1 MSSKKELRQL
11 QRVAEALGKLFADER
26 IKTERQLQR
35 VAEAQAN
42 ERIKTERLMAEE
54 KRKEIRKV
62 LWSLSLDLDPR
73 L

>member
-11 QRVAEALGKLFADER
+11 QRVAEAQGKLFAD
-26 IKTERQLQR
+26 
-35 VAEAQAN
+35 

>member
-1 MSSKKELRQL
+1 M
-11 QRVAEALGKLFADER
+11 AEAQGKIFADER

-35 VAEAQAN
+35 QAN
-42 ERIKTERLMAEE
+42 ERTKTERLMAEE
-54 KRKEIRKV
+54 KRKV

>member
-11 QRVAEALGKLFADER
+11 QRL
-26 IKTERQLQR
+26 
-35 VAEAQAN
+35 AEAQAD
-42 ERIKTERLMAEE
+42 EFIKTERLMAEE
-54 KRKEIRKV
+54 KRKV

>member
-11 QRVAEALGKLFADER
+11 QRVAEAQGKLFAD
-26 IKTERQLQR
+26 
-35 VAEAQAN
+35 

-62 LWSLSLDLDPR
+62 LWSLSLDLDR
-73 L
+73 DYNLISGATSGRGTGKDICG